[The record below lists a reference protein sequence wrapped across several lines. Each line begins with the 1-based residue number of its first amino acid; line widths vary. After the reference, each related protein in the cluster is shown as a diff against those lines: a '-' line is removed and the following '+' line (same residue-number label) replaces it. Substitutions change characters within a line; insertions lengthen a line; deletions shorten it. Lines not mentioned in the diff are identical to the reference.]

1 MKPCTE
7 CHMTTKELNQKSIRY
22 LENPQTL
29 EMTKD
34 LSINEVKNK
43 PPGKFK
49 IFQTMITKIYQHLW
63 NVAKAVFSK
72 KLNFMVFN
80 DHFF

>member
-1 MKPCTE
+1 
-7 CHMTTKELNQKSIRY
+7 
-22 LENPQTL
+22 
-29 EMTKD
+29 MTKD